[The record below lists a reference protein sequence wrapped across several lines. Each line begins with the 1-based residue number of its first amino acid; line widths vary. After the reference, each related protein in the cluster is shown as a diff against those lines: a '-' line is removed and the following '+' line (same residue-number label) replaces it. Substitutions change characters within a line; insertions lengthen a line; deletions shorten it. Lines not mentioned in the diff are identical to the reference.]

1 MNNRAR
7 HKQLSGHTLLELIAV
22 VTLLGLFSS
31 AAFMRIGR
39 DIFGDTGARSQARIV
54 SLAMLQAQRAAI
66 RTGDSHGLILNGSTS
81 SVSSWTIVQQLQD
94 SSTSIVDGP
103 HAFPEE
109 LTVSANRSDMWF
121 DFEGNGNQR
130 FELTFFGPN
139 RSYQLTVQPMT
150 RMIRSEEVTP

>member
-1 MNNRAR
+1 MSNRASDKR
-7 HKQLSGHTLLELIAV
+7 RGGHSLLELIAV

-54 SLAMLQAQRAAI
+54 SLAMLQAQRASI
-66 RTGDSHGLILNGSTS
+66 RTGDSHGLILNGPTS
-81 SVSSWTIVQQLQD
+81 GVSSWTIVHRRQD
-94 SSTSIVDGP
+94 GSSSVIDGP
-103 HAFPEE
+103 HAIPEE
-109 LTVSANRSDMWF
+109 LTVSANRSEMWF

-139 RSYQLTVQPMT
+139 RSYQLTVQPLT